1 MNAFNVKNI
10 YFLDIAHLGFV
21 YFNGVKGEA
30 SQIQKENNN
39 NLQRI

>member
-10 YFLDIAHLGFV
+10 YFLEIFHLGFV
-21 YFNGVKGEA
+21 YSNGVKGEA
-30 SQIQKENNN
+30 SQIQTEKNI